1 MVHVFDPFEIP
12 TRDKLDPDAILCT
25 DAPRDDAEIV
35 HHVRVESCADAWVC
49 LECGESTIYA
59 KA

>member
-1 MVHVFDPFEIP
+1 MVHIFDPFEIP
-12 TRDKLDPDAILCT
+12 AREMLERDAILCT
-25 DAPRDDAEIV
+25 DDARSNTEVV
-35 HHVRVESCADAWVC
+35 HHVRVEPVADAWVC